1 MARKLLGFVLIHP
14 EKEDFVVGSNNSDS
28 MTFIAYGNHPE
39 QAKIFNDFDEIKF
52 FVSDLEDFI
61 FDIAKLFDVESRYEV
76 EYETSV
82 SSKPIN

>member
-1 MARKLLGFVLIHP
+1 MKKFLGYVLIHP
-14 EKEDFVVGSNNSDS
+14 IKEDFVFCSNNSDA
-28 MTFIAYGNHPE
+28 MTFIVYGDHPE
-39 QAKIFNDFDEIKF
+39 QAKIFNNFEEIKL
-52 FVSDLEDFI
+52 FVSDLEDFT

>member
-1 MARKLLGFVLIHP
+1 MKRFLGYVLLHSI
-14 EKEDFVVGSNNSDS
+14 KEDFIVGLNNSDS

-39 QAKIFNDFDEIKF
+39 QAKIFKHFDEIKI
-52 FVSDLEDFI
+52 FVSDLEDFT